1 MTKKNR
7 IKVRNLSRF
16 MTYILGH
23 NPDEFGLVPDRDGF
37 ITFKELLWALH
48 EEPDWSYVRQSSI
61 NEVLLSEDRVSFEV
75 KDKSIRSLAGNR
87 QFNIGHP
94 VEDIP
99 PVIYIPVRR
108 KAHHTVFEKGLPW
121 SDDKPYVFSMH
132 RDMAERIG
140 KRRDSKP
147 VILEVMSAKAMKEG
161 IQFYSFGKLFLSME
175 LPSRYIAGPPA
186 PKDTSRQR
194 EEKAPKKQE
203 VITSFDAGT
212 FVLDSTR
219 DPDRKRGA
227 KGKKKKGW
235 KEESRARRR
244 KGRG

>member
-1 MTKKNR
+1 
-7 IKVRNLSRF
+7 

-23 NPDEFGLVPDRDGF
+23 NPDEFGLVPDRNGF
-37 ITFKELLWALH
+37 IAFKELLWAIH
-48 EEPDWSYVRQSSI
+48 EESGWSYVRQSSI
-61 NEVLLSEDRVSFEV
+61 NEVLLSEDRASFET
-75 KDKSIRSLAGNR
+75 KDKSIRSLTGSR
-87 QFNIGHP
+87 QLNLDLP

-99 PVIYIPVRR
+99 PIIYIPVRR
-108 KAHHTVFEKGLPW
+108 KAHYTVFEKGLPR

-140 KRRDSKP
+140 KRRDKQP
-147 VILEVMSAKAMKEG
+147 VILEVMSAKAIKEG
-161 IQFYSFGKLFLSME
+161 IQFYSFGRLFLSME

-186 PKDTSRQR
+186 PKDKLRQR
-194 EEKAPKKQE
+194 EEKPPEKRE
-203 VITSFDAGT
+203 VITGFDAGT
-212 FVLDSTR
+212 FVLDSNR

-235 KEESRARRR
+235 KEEARARRR